1 MTLIV
6 FSAGILCVLY
16 TVFEIGRLIQS
27 ARGSEEIVSYA
38 YDVQT
43 GERIPLYRERAAN

>member
-6 FSAGILCVLY
+6 SAGILCVLY
-16 TVFEIGRLIQS
+16 TIFEIGRLVQS

-38 YDVQT
+38 YDVHT